1 MNALKNNFTLI
12 ELLVVIAIIATLA
25 SMLLPALSKAREKA
39 RSIACVNNNKQI
51 GLGIVMYADE
61 NNDDFPCIVNPP
73 GTTYQQLFYL
83 IKDYLSLSEDAPAP
97 VAVCPS
103 KVLSSPYRRY
113 LSKKTLGGVN
123 CAYNG
128 SAGFYRPNRENGY
141 FHKVGSGHNR
151 HARVTKLSAPSSYVT
166 VAEPGDTGAF
176 EFSWALV
183 TTTAKYLKFKAHGN
197 ASVYLHGDGHADMMK
212 FEETRMD
219 STAYKNSFSEYFIP

>member
-1 MNALKNNFTLI
+1 MNALRKNFTLI
-12 ELLVVIAIIATLA
+12 ELLVVIAIIAILA

-39 RSIACVNNNKQI
+39 RAIACVNNNKQI
-51 GLGIVMYADE
+51 GLAIVMYADE
-61 NNDDFPCIVNPP
+61 NNDDFPYIVNPP

-103 KVLSSPYRRY
+103 KVLSSPYRRF
-113 LSKKTLGGVN
+113 LSKKSLGGVN

-128 SAGFYRPNRENGY
+128 SVGFYRPNRENGY
-141 FHKVGSGHNR
+141 FYAEGSGHNR
-151 HARVTKLSAPSSYVT
+151 HARLTKLSSPSSYVT

-176 EFSWALV
+176 EFSWANV
-183 TTTAKYLKFKAHGN
+183 TTTAKYLNFKAHGN
-197 ASVYLHGDGHADMMK
+197 ASVFLHGDGHADMMK

-219 STAYKNSFSEYFIP
+219 STSYKNSFSEYFIP